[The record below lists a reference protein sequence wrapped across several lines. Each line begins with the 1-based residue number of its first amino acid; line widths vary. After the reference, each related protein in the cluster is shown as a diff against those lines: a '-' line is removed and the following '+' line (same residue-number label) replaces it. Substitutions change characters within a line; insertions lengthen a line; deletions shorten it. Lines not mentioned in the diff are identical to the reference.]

1 MSGQGVALSGPGKVF
16 FRNSPGTPGVLLGCL
31 EGNQAREFTCLDL
44 QDPRDAVVGAGSL
57 TRILLHVPPGPPTM
71 SKVVG
76 R

>member
-44 QDPRDAVVGAGSL
+44 QDPRAAVAGSF
-57 TRILLHVPPGPPTM
+57 TRILVHVPPGPPTM